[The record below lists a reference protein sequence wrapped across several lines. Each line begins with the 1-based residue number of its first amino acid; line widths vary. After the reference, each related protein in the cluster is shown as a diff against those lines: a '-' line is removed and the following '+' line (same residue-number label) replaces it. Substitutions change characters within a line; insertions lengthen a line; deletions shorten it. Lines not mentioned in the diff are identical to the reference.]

1 MTGGTERRL
10 RSRRSHSTLSLI
22 ESPELLP
29 GFRSTEDK

>member
-1 MTGGTERRL
+1 MTGSTERRL

-29 GFRSTEDK
+29 GFGSTKDK